1 MSNAKAPFRHAVIV
15 PLRACSVDGAEV
27 FGVSDGEE
35 VEVPALH
42 RPRQHLRLDEG
53 VLGQDSLPVGV
64 EPGQR
69 VRLRGGKVVPGAWTF
84 LHLLFNP

>member
-1 MSNAKAPFRHAVIV
+1 MYELPFRHAVIV
-15 PLRACSVDGAEV
+15 PLQASIANGASI

-42 RPRQHLRLDEG
+42 RPRQNLRLDEG
-53 VLGQDSLPVGV
+53 VLGQDGLPVGV

-69 VRLRGGKVVPGAWTF
+69 VRLCRGKVVPDKWIF
-84 LHLLFNP
+84 L

>member
-1 MSNAKAPFRHAVIV
+1 M
-15 PLRACSVDGAEV
+15 
-27 FGVSDGEE
+27 SDGEE

-53 VLGQDSLPVGV
+53 VLGQDGLPVGV

-69 VRLRGGKVVPGAWTF
+69 VGLRSGKVVPGAWTC
-84 LHLLFNP
+84 LHRLFNP

>member
-1 MSNAKAPFRHAVIV
+1 MYELPFRHAVIV
-15 PLRACSVDGAEV
+15 PLRASTADDGGAEV

-42 RPRQHLRLDEG
+42 RPRQNLRLDKG
-53 VLGQDSLPVGV
+53 VLTQDDLPVGV

-69 VRLRGGKVVPGAWTF
+69 VGLRRGKVVPGAWTC
-84 LHLLFNP
+84 LHRLFNP